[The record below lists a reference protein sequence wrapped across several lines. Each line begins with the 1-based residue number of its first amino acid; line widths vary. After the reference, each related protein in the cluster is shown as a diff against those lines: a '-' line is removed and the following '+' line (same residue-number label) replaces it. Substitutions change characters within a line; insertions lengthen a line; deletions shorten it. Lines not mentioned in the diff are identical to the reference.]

1 MLHIII
7 VMFERMA
14 RIVRRVNIDTLDLS
28 GIVRE
33 KGFQG
38 IEIIPLYQQIV
49 GVFVSIMKRIDLLKN
64 PVLDLGG
71 RLNICAAS

>member
-28 GIVRE
+28 GIVRK

-38 IEIIPLYQQIV
+38 IEIISLYQQIV
-49 GVFVSIMKRIDLLKN
+49 GVFVSIMK
-64 PVLDLGG
+64 
-71 RLNICAAS
+71 

>member
-1 MLHIII
+1 MLNIII
-7 VMFERMA
+7 VMFERMPS
-14 RIVRRVNIDTLDLS
+14 IVRRVDIDTLDLS

-33 KGFQG
+33 KSFQG
-38 IEIIPLYQQIV
+38 IKIIPLYQQIV

-71 RLNICAAS
+71 RLNICAAC